1 MTISLAAGSHLT
13 GMTRTAAGQPAF
25 NCTAAI
31 RRRVGSSD
39 DRPGPEDVAHLVRFC
54 LQELGAG

>member
-13 GMTRTAAGQPAF
+13 GVTRTAAGQPAF
-25 NCTAAI
+25 NCTAAM
-31 RRRVGSSD
+31 RRCVGSS
-39 DRPGPEDVAHLVRFC
+39 DRPGPEDIAHLVRFC